1 MNKKSL
7 GIMKNTLLSVTAL
20 VVMNGVQQLL
30 IYPYLTRQ
38 MGAAAFGDILVVLGI
53 IAIIAPALGQAVNNS
68 RIVAQQ
74 KYECSNGDAD
84 TTILLFL
91 IPGTAVGVWFCRSY
105 FSSAAGLVLAALLLV
120 FTALK
125 NYSDVQYRLTLNY
138 NRYFFYYLS
147 ISLGYVIGALTY
159 NFIHSWVITL
169 LIGEVCGFLF
179 VTITGTIY
187 RQPLHRTA
195 NFQRFFKDSLIL
207 FASYLLYN
215 GVLNLDRV
223 LLKYLMNSETV
234 TVFYVA
240 SLIGK
245 MIAMLV
251 GPLNSIAISYLCKRE
266 RPLDRKAFGA
276 MIAAALGVGLVF
288 YFGTCIVTPVF
299 AKIAYPQ
306 IAEQV
311 CAYAPLANL
320 SQILCFVGSF
330 LLTVVLTLTGNRWQM
345 IVQSFYAVAFLVC
358 SVLFCHL
365 WGFGG
370 FIAGILLANLLRLV
384 FTITIGLHFAGK
396 NQKAGV

>member
-1 MNKKSL
+1 
-7 GIMKNTLLSVTAL
+7 MKNTLLSVTAL

-38 MGAAAFGDILVVLGI
+38 MGAAAFGNILVVLGI

-105 FSSAAGLVLAALLLV
+105 FSSAEGLVLAALLLV

-207 FASYLLYN
+207 FASYLLYIWRAEPGPRAAEIPDEQRN
-215 GVLNLDRV
+215 GYGVLCGITDWQNDRH
-223 LLKYLMNSETV
+223 
-234 TVFYVA
+234 A
-240 SLIGK
+240 GW
-245 MIAMLV
+245 
-251 GPLNSIAISYLCKRE
+251 P
-266 RPLDRKAFGA
+266 
-276 MIAAALGVGLVF
+276 
-288 YFGTCIVTPVF
+288 
-299 AKIAYPQ
+299 
-306 IAEQV
+306 AEQHRHQ
-311 CAYAPLANL
+311 L
-320 SQILCFVGSF
+320 S
-330 LLTVVLTLTGNRWQM
+330 
-345 IVQSFYAVAFLVC
+345 VQ
-358 SVLFCHL
+358 
-365 WGFGG
+365 
-370 FIAGILLANLLRLV
+370 AGTPA
-384 FTITIGLHFAGK
+384 
-396 NQKAGV
+396 

>member
-1 MNKKSL
+1 
-7 GIMKNTLLSVTAL
+7 MKNTLLSVTAL

-147 ISLGYVIGALTY
+147 ISLGYVVGALTY

-179 VTITGTIY
+179 VAITGTIY

-345 IVQSFYAVAFLVC
+345 IE
-358 SVLFCHL
+358 
-365 WGFGG
+365 
-370 FIAGILLANLLRLV
+370 
-384 FTITIGLHFAGK
+384 IGRAH
-396 NQKAGV
+396 V